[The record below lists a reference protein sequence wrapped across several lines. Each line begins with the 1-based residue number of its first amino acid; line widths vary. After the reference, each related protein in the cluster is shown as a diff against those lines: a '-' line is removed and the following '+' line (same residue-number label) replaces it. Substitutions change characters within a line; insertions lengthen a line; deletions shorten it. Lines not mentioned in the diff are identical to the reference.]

1 MRFKYWFYINESI
14 DADTEKALIPF
25 MAKFT
30 PEQREE
36 AEKELQS
43 FRTSPDLVNR
53 GQVFGALQKLIQK
66 KEKSKTEED
75 AFRNN
80 WNTRGSDEDELK
92 VYDYYKNEPK
102 DQLTEMME
110 LIRKFADKKIITIE
124 FENNKPVLF
133 RNVVDGKQ
141 KLNTP
146 DFTRFMSELH
156 GIESSLTRYKANK
169 QYFNPMEEELNHL
182 PNLVAKGDNIW
193 VFKGHISELCRIF
206 GKNQRWC
213 ISSSN
218 SPSTWFNY
226 RIEHHQ
232 TQYFVFD
239 FNKDEDDP
247 ARYVNPGVA
256 PPGKYSEWVDA
267 QNNPVE
273 DPEDPNSKVGING
286 YRSINE
292 YKKYLASKGIPLD
305 VWVTT
310 DPEDWEKRLEE
321 YYKTQNFSD
330 AKNDPDSRIFPM
342 YLKVVIK
349 MKDEDFE
356 TLNNEQKIQFLMG
369 KCGRLTDNQ
378 FEYANKIK
386 GYFNSLQENEKL
398 IFFIKKGNLDLVKE
412 LFEKVTPIRSI
423 VIESAAEKGRLDIV
437 KFLVEKSANMGDAVY
452 LASQKGHL
460 DVVKYLLGDEV
471 NLNGEKIKLPKGRVM
486 ANFRANTLESAAEK
500 GHLNIVKYFV
510 ERGVSIGDDA
520 VYLAAEK
527 GHFDI
532 VKFLVEKGAN
542 IRDRTVENAA
552 EKGHLDIVKYLVEKG
567 ANIGGYTVAY
577 AVENDDLD
585 IVKYL
590 VEKGANIGHYALG
603 RGAKNGNL
611 DIINYLLG
619 YEVIFNGKKIKLP
632 EGCEP
637 AKIEHDVVYF
647 AAMKGHLNV
656 VKYFLEKKAPIGAAV
671 ESAAENG
678 HLKVVKYL
686 VEKGG
691 YISSDLVGIAS
702 EKGHQDIAD
711 YLQAELEK
719 T

>member
-80 WNTRGSDEDELK
+80 WNTRGSDENELK

-206 GKNQRWC
+206 GKNQIWC

-239 FNKDEDDP
+239 FNIDEDDL
-247 ARYVNPGVA
+247 ARYLNPGVA
-256 PPGKYSEWVDA
+256 PPGKYSEWFDA
-267 QNNPVE
+267 QNNSV
-273 DPEDPNSKVGING
+273 
-286 YRSINE
+286 
-292 YKKYLASKGIPLD
+292 
-305 VWVTT
+305 
-310 DPEDWEKRLEE
+310 
-321 YYKTQNFSD
+321 
-330 AKNDPDSRIFPM
+330 
-342 YLKVVIK
+342 
-349 MKDEDFE
+349 
-356 TLNNEQKIQFLMG
+356 
-369 KCGRLTDNQ
+369 
-378 FEYANKIK
+378 
-386 GYFNSLQENEKL
+386 
-398 IFFIKKGNLDLVKE
+398 
-412 LFEKVTPIRSI
+412 
-423 VIESAAEKGRLDIV
+423 
-437 KFLVEKSANMGDAVY
+437 
-452 LASQKGHL
+452 
-460 DVVKYLLGDEV
+460 
-471 NLNGEKIKLPKGRVM
+471 
-486 ANFRANTLESAAEK
+486 
-500 GHLNIVKYFV
+500 
-510 ERGVSIGDDA
+510 
-520 VYLAAEK
+520 
-527 GHFDI
+527 
-532 VKFLVEKGAN
+532 
-542 IRDRTVENAA
+542 
-552 EKGHLDIVKYLVEKG
+552 
-567 ANIGGYTVAY
+567 
-577 AVENDDLD
+577 
-585 IVKYL
+585 
-590 VEKGANIGHYALG
+590 
-603 RGAKNGNL
+603 
-611 DIINYLLG
+611 
-619 YEVIFNGKKIKLP
+619 
-632 EGCEP
+632 
-637 AKIEHDVVYF
+637 
-647 AAMKGHLNV
+647 
-656 VKYFLEKKAPIGAAV
+656 
-671 ESAAENG
+671 
-678 HLKVVKYL
+678 
-686 VEKGG
+686 
-691 YISSDLVGIAS
+691 
-702 EKGHQDIAD
+702 
-711 YLQAELEK
+711 
-719 T
+719 